1 MNSRHLIAGLAPLLL
16 ILVVAGLIYLP
27 GVFIHPTL
35 DFVYYG
41 YDESSGYSEYSNDAP
56 HERLGNLASF
66 TEEDFLAIENEGTL
80 YLHDVESNTSTELDF
95 ESFKELS
102 LDPSE
107 ISSEGFSFRYLWD
120 KKIWLMEGRGVRKEM
135 DIIPQS
141 NSLFVLVGWLN
152 P

>member
-41 YDESSGYSEYSNDAP
+41 YDESSEYSEYSSEAP
-56 HERLGNLASF
+56 HERLENLASF
-66 TEEDFLAIENEGTL
+66 TEEDFVAIENEGTL
-80 YLHDVESNTSTELDF
+80 YLHDVENNTSTELDF

-102 LDPSE
+102 LDQSE

-135 DIIPQS
+135 NIIPQS